1 MTQTPNKE
9 ETPSDHDDDPGAP
22 SSGRRMLST
31 VRTGAWY
38 TARIVFPLDAIT
50 GTGKIAIHSLA
61 NTVRRGKAVFQQES
75 AWRKEQLT
83 FDQAVRE
90 SGYTVSQLRLKF
102 TFLKR
107 FWWLITLTCGGMTPA
122 LLVMVLL
129 AAQSLPG
136 LTLLRACTT
145 TLVLTAIT
153 AVAATKVII
162 CQYRRWQLDTRRLHP
177 DEGGTFRAFR
187 AEARWLRKTI
197 NPR

>member
-1 MTQTPNKE
+1 
-9 ETPSDHDDDPGAP
+9 
-22 SSGRRMLST
+22 MLST

-50 GTGKIAIHSLA
+50 GTGKIAFHSLA
-61 NTVRRGKAVFQQES
+61 NTFHRGKAVFQQDI

-90 SGYTVSQLRLKF
+90 SGYTVSQLRWKF

-107 FWWLITLTCGGMTPA
+107 FWWLVTLTCGGMTPA
-122 LLVMVLL
+122 LLLMILL
-129 AAQSLPG
+129 AAQSLPE
-136 LTLLRACTT
+136 LTLLRAGTT
-145 TLVLTAIT
+145 ALVLTAIT
-153 AVAATKVII
+153 AVAATKVVI

-177 DEGGTFRAFR
+177 DEGGTFRDFR
-187 AEARWLRKTI
+187 ADARWLRNTI